1 MADEVEKP
9 DAESAAEP
17 LADAKPDRTS
27 DNSAVPVVGLGASAG
42 GIEALG
48 QFFDT
53 MPADSN
59 LVFVV
64 VLHLDPTRQS
74 LLSSILSH
82 HTAMPV
88 IEIEDGIEIAPN
100 KVYVIAPN
108 YDLTLDGNALRLTDP
123 AQPRGHRH
131 PVDVLFQSLAEQR
144 AERSAAIILSGTGTN
159 GTQGL
164 REVKANGGLILVQD
178 PATASFDGMPRSA
191 IGAGLADHVLAP
203 ADMPA
208 ALLRYFQHGYV
219 AAPDG
224 LGTLPGSKQP
234 GLESLFGLLRA
245 HSGHDFHVYKPAT
258 LRRRINRRMSLASL
272 SSLDEYI
279 ARLRSDPVEV
289 KALVRDLLIS
299 VTSFFRDED
308 AWTALDDIVISQLV
322 ADRAAGA
329 SIRVWVPACATGEE
343 AYSVAMLLQERAE
356 AAHKQFDLKIFAS
369 DIQDD
374 NLNVARAGVYPSASV
389 ETMAPERYLRFFD
402 RLDGSYQVRKSL
414 RDLVVFA
421 RQNLLHDPPFSRMDL
436 ITCRNMLIYVDPDA
450 QKRALALFHFA
461 LREGG
466 RLFLGSAETVGRS
479 DDLFET
485 VSKKWRIYRRSGPT
499 RHDIVDF
506 PRLGGQASG
515 SRQQEVLPAA
525 EPLVRVSEAARR
537 ALLDR
542 YAPASVLIDQRGRV
556 LYFHGDTGDYLK
568 QPNGEPT
575 RDLLAMAREGLL
587 AKLRGA
593 IQTAIADKQE
603 IRFDTQIRQGDVVR
617 TVVVTL
623 FPLAALP
630 PTSAM
635 TLVTFEP
642 AASEL
647 PAAPSMKGIRE
658 EHEAAS
664 VLESELRST
673 RAELQGTIEQLESVN
688 EELKASNEE
697 ATSMNEELQ
706 STNEELETSREE
718 LQSFNEELHSVNSQL
733 QHKIN
738 ELDQTSNDLANLL
751 SGTEIA
757 TVFLDTEFRI
767 QWFSPATKPLLELV
781 LSDVGRPISHFA
793 RKFDD
798 ERLLDDAD
806 TVLAKLTPIEVE
818 IRGDDGKW
826 FLRRILPY
834 RTRDNRIASLVVTF
848 IDITERRQATDAIDE
863 ARIYAEAIVA
873 TARQPLVVLDAGL
886 HVRSANRAFY
896 TLLDTTPDAAQ
907 HLRLYELG
915 NGEWDIPELRR
926 LLDEVLPRD
935 ERFDG
940 VEVGLGPVG
949 PDQRTMLLNARK
961 LARNG
966 GREELILL
974 AIEEITQRKRDA
986 ARQDMLIGELN
997 HRVKNVLATVLAI
1010 MAQTFRQSASPGDF
1024 QTAFEGRLH
1033 ALAQAHDL
1041 LAEKEWLGTR
1051 LDQIVRQTLA
1061 PYSLLDS
1068 SRIVMDGPSLTV
1080 RSQRGVALVM
1090 ILHEL
1095 TTNAAKHGALSVPN
1109 GKLAVTWRLIDD
1121 GASERIHLLWTETG
1135 GPNVT
1140 QPTRQGFGTKLIRR
1154 STVHELGGEAHI
1166 EYLAEGLRC
1175 ALIFPWAG
1183 IPAQGGTV
1191 G

>member
-1 MADEVEKP
+1 MSDEAEKAHAD
-9 DAESAAEP
+9 SATEP
-17 LADAKPDRTS
+17 LADEESARAA
-27 DNSAVPVVGLGASAG
+27 DNGALPVVGLGASAG
-42 GIEALG
+42 GIEALS
-48 QFFDT
+48 QFFDS

-59 LVFVV
+59 LVFVI

-82 HTAMPV
+82 HTSMPV
-88 IEIEDGIEIAPN
+88 VEIEDGTEVAPN
-100 KVYVIAPN
+100 QVYVIAPN
-108 YDLTLDGNALRLTDP
+108 YDLTLDGNVLRLTEP
-123 AQPRGHRH
+123 TQPRGHRH
-131 PVDVLFQSLAEQR
+131 PVDVLFESLAEQR

-178 PATASFDGMPRSA
+178 PATARFDGMPRSA

-208 ALLRYFQHGYV
+208 TLLRYFQHGYV

-224 LGTLPGSKQP
+224 LATRSGNQQR
-234 GLESLFGLLRA
+234 GLEPLFGLLRA
-245 HSGHDFHVYKPAT
+245 HSGHDFRVYKPAT

-272 SSLDEYI
+272 ESLDEYVE
-279 ARLRSDPVEV
+279 RLRSDPVEV

-308 AWTALDDIVISQLV
+308 AWTTLDETVISQLV
-322 ADRAAGA
+322 ADRESGA
-329 SIRVWVPACATGEE
+329 SIRVWAPACATGEE
-343 AYSVAMLLQERAE
+343 AYSVAMLFQERAE
-356 AAHKQFDLKIFAS
+356 SAHKQFDLKIFAS

-374 NLNVARAGVYPSASV
+374 NLNLARAGVYPSASV
-389 ETMAPERYLRFFD
+389 ETMAPERILRFFD

-436 ITCRNMLIYVDPDA
+436 ITCRNMLIYVDSDA

-485 VSKKWRIYRRSGPT
+485 VSKKWRIYRRTGPT

-506 PRLGGQASG
+506 PRLGGQTAG
-515 SRQQEVLPAA
+515 SRQPEALPAP
-525 EPLVRVSEAARR
+525 EPSVRVSEAARR

-568 QPNGEPT
+568 HPNGEPT

-593 IQTAIADKQE
+593 IHTAVTDKRE
-603 IRFDTQIRQGDVVR
+603 VRFDTQIRQGDVVN
-617 TVVVTL
+617 TVLVTL
-623 FPLAALP
+623 SPLPAMP
-630 PTSAM
+630 PTSGM
-635 TLVTFEP
+635 TLVMFEP
-642 AASEL
+642 VASEVPVAL
-647 PAAPSMKGIRE
+647 PMANIRE
-658 EHEAAS
+658 EHDAAS
-664 VLESELRST
+664 VLENELRST

-767 QWFSPATKPLLELV
+767 KWFSPATKPLLELV
-781 LSDVGRPISHFA
+781 ASDVGRPISHFA

-798 ERLLDDAD
+798 EKLLDDAE
-806 TVLAKLTPIEVE
+806 TVLAKLTPLEIE
-818 IRGDDGKW
+818 IRSDDNKW

-834 RTRDNRIASLVVTF
+834 RTRDNRIAGLVVTF
-848 IDITERRQATDAIDE
+848 IDITERRRATDSIDE

-873 TARQPLVVLDAGL
+873 TARQPLVVLDSGL
-886 HVRSANRAFY
+886 RVRSANRAFY
-896 TLLDTTPDAAQ
+896 TLLDTTPDKAE

-935 ERFDG
+935 ERFDD
-940 VEVGLGPVG
+940 VEVGLGPAG

-966 GREELILL
+966 GREKLILL

-986 ARQDMLIGELN
+986 GRQDMLIGELN

-1010 MAQTFRQSASPGDF
+1010 MAQTFRQSTSPGDF
-1024 QTAFEGRLH
+1024 RTAFEGRLH

-1041 LAEKEWLGTR
+1041 LAEKEWAGTEI
-1051 LDQIVRQTLA
+1051 DQIVRETLA
-1061 PYSLLDS
+1061 PYSLLDA
-1068 SRIVMDGPSLTV
+1068 SRIAMDGPSLTV
-1080 RSQRGVALVM
+1080 RSQVGVALVM

-1095 TTNAAKHGALSVPN
+1095 TTNAAKHGALSVPT
-1109 GKLAVTWRLIDD
+1109 GKLSVTWRLIDEA
-1121 GASERIHLLWTETG
+1121 ASERIHLLWTETG
-1135 GPNVT
+1135 GPKVK
-1140 QPTRQGFGTKLIRR
+1140 QPTRQGFGTKLIQR
-1154 STVHELGGEAHI
+1154 STVHELGGEARL
-1166 EYLAEGLRC
+1166 EYLEEGLRC
-1175 ALIFPWAG
+1175 ELIFPWAG
-1183 IPAQGGTV
+1183 LPDEGREV